1 MSCDPDLFVDSNLSQ
16 FFCRPIDQA
25 YKRLITWLCT
35 EGRLVVCQTLVAEYH
50 DAVRGSD
57 RATALVVIVDRLQRD
72 GRLRF
77 FKKGEMQ
84 AFRIKANR
92 RKRLRSNRRDHDYLK
107 IVLLSDRKIGL
118 SDDKD
123 LRYDINNYPGYAAV
137 AAGHPSEVDYRS
149 TV

>member
-16 FFCRPIDQA
+16 YFCRPIDQA
-25 YKRLITWLCT
+25 YRRLITWLCT
-35 EGRLVVCQTLVAEYH
+35 EGQLVVCQTLVGEYH

-57 RATALVVIVDRLQRD
+57 QATALVVLVDRLQKE
-72 GRLRF
+72 GRLKFYKRS
-77 FKKGEMQ
+77 EVQ
-84 AFRIKANR
+84 AFRIKDSR

-107 IVLLSDRKIGL
+107 IVLLSDRKLGL
-118 SDDKD
+118 SDDKK

-137 AAGHPSEVDYRS
+137 AAGHPSAIDYRS